1 MIYLHLFTA
10 FFRIGAFSFGGGLP
24 MLPLIFQSVRDF
36 GIMSTQDFSDLV
48 ALSQVTP
55 GPIAVNAATFVGLN
69 YAGLPGAIVATFGV
83 CIPAFV
89 IMLIVMKFIDRF
101 KTSKGLE
108 GVFFGIRSVTIG
120 LIGAAA
126 VFVADSVLVKGS
138 VVSKA
143 LIVSFAEYV
152 NIIPCCI
159 FVVTLILAGKFK
171 INPIVICIIMGVV
184 GALVCG

>member
-1 MIYLHLFTA
+1 MIYIHLFTV
-10 FFRIGAFSFGGGLP
+10 FFRIGAFSFGGGMA

-36 GIMSTQDFSDLV
+36 GIMSPQDFSDLV

-55 GPIAVNAATFVGLN
+55 GPIAVNAATFVGFN
-69 YAGLPGAIVATFGV
+69 FAGIPGAIVATLGV

-89 IMLIVMKFIDRF
+89 IMLVVMKFIEKF

-108 GVFFGIRSVTIG
+108 GVFYGIRPVTIG

-126 VFVADSVLVKGS
+126 VFVADSVLVKGP
-138 VVSKA
+138 
-143 LIVSFAEYV
+143 LISTQLITDFINYI

-159 FVVTLILAGKFK
+159 FVVTLVLAGKFK
-171 INPIVICIIMGVV
+171 INPIIICIIMGVT
-184 GALVCG
+184 GALICG

>member
-1 MIYLHLFTA
+1 MIYFHLLTA
-10 FFRIGAFSFGGGLP
+10 FLRIGAFSFGGGLA

-36 GIMSTQDFSDLV
+36 GMMTPQDFSDLV

-55 GPIAVNAATFVGLN
+55 GPIAVNAATFVGFN
-69 YAGLPGAIVATFGV
+69 YAGLPGALVATFGV
-83 CIPAFV
+83 CLPAFV
-89 IMLIVMKFIDRF
+89 IMLTVMKFIDKF

-108 GVFFGIRSVTIG
+108 GIFFGIRPVTIG

-126 VFVADSVLVKGS
+126 VFVSDSVLVKGS
-138 VVSKA
+138 VVSEK
-143 LIVSFAEYV
+143 LITGFAEYI

-159 FVVTLILAGKFK
+159 FVITLILAGKFK

-184 GALVCG
+184 GAIVCG